1 MKKIIRVGSRDS
13 KLAVKQTLLALE
25 SVKKIHPEIEF
36 ELVTMKT
43 TGDKI
48 LDRNLD
54 RMGGKGLFVKELDT
68 ALSEGRV
75 DITVHSLKDLPIVT
89 PDEPA
94 ISSGDSLQPPASHN
108 LIMELSPFLKNSI

>member
-89 PDEPA
+89 PDELPLIWVFQKGGSKRCA
-94 ISSGDSLQPPASHN
+94 PCEKRKGDR
-108 LIMELSPFLKNSI
+108 FF